1 MATKAEL
8 EQQVTELQSQLAAAQ
23 SAPDAAPRLPGLAE
37 RIWLPK
43 SLDEEVEG
51 ANGSFKTVKQG
62 KTLNGKEWLSFKAQV
77 SHEDKDTKVRTYS
90 KHRFTFKAW
99 NENAQ
104 LIKDLIEANDRLVDV
119 TANYWL
125 TPIPTGMVSTSRL
138 TITSFFLSILS
149 NAPNPD
155 LFAPCPHWV
164 GAFLLHR
171 FNGATAFYQPYN
183 APSKNSWPKQTSTT
197 RAH

>member
-1 MATKAEL
+1 MTTKAEL
-8 EQQVTELQSQLAAAQ
+8 VQQVSDLQAQLAAAQ

-43 SLDEEVEG
+43 SLDEEFEG
-51 ANGSFKTVKQG
+51 ANGTFKTVKQG
-62 KTLNGKEWLSFKAQV
+62 KTVNGKEWLSFKAQV

-119 TANYWL
+119 TANYL
-125 TPIPTGMVSTSRL
+125 PDSYTNRDGVDVQTDNYL
-138 TITSFFLSILS
+138 ILS
-149 NAPNPD
+149 VNP
-155 LFAPCPHWV
+155 V
-164 GAFLLHR
+164 ER
-171 FNGATAFYQPYN
+171 TK
-183 APSKNSWPKQTSTT
+183 S
-197 RAH
+197 